1 MPTVQATSNE
11 VSANLLAS
19 VNGTKSKS
27 DSIDTTQDRF
37 MTLLVTQMKNQ
48 DPLNPLDNAQVTSQ
62 LAQLST
68 VTGIDKMNSTLERF
82 MANMQSS
89 QSLQMSNL
97 IGHDVLVEGN
107 KLSFDGTG
115 GYFGVELPTST
126 DDLTVTINDAAG
138 NQIRKISLGNQPEG
152 ILPLSWDGYGDD
164 GTQVSSGDYTF
175 NVTASIAGEPAT
187 AMGLS
192 LTQINSISASGTGI
206 KLNLG
211 NADSVTS
218 ADLKQIF
225 EKSKSDLI
233 RDLCS

>member
-1 MPTVQATSNE
+1 MPTVQSTNNE
-11 VSANLLAS
+11 ASAALLAN
-19 VNGTKSKS
+19 VNGNQNNESENIS
-27 DSIDTTQDRF
+27 EIQDRF

-68 VTGIDKMNSTLERF
+68 VTGIDKMNNTLETL
-82 MANMQSS
+82 MTNMQSS

-107 KLSFDGTG
+107 QLSFDGSA

-126 DDLTVTINDAAG
+126 DELTVTINDAAG
-138 NQIRKISLGNQPEG
+138 NQIRQLAFGNQSEG
-152 ILPLSWDGYGDD
+152 IIPMSWDGYDD
-164 GTQVSSGDYTF
+164 NGTQVDSGNYTF
-175 NVTASIAGEPAT
+175 NVSATIDGEEAAAT
-187 AMGLS
+187 SLS
-192 LTQINSISASGTGI
+192 LTHINSISSTGAGI

-211 NADSVTS
+211 NTDTVTS

-225 EKSKSDLI
+225 
-233 RDLCS
+233 